1 MHVFS
6 DNTLSPTRFFSLGLY
21 VHIVE
26 MSALGN
32 RSVRHISVGSILHR
46 NASVHGNIV
55 SHCCLLSK
63 TSNVIER
70 RPSFVVTMLSSIA
83 RVQERAWAAWSKR
96 RLSSE
101 CVRCCTRRSSFGTCY
116 DVYNNCKYAFRKH
129 RNSPFWNEHGR
140 ISPCLTRL
148 PCNPMLRDVWPS
160 CLKGAV

>member
-1 MHVFS
+1 MVFVLEKYEMVLVKIKS
-6 DNTLSPTRFFSLGLY
+6 LTKNATSKENYPRQWGLQRYYACMYFQVIHCRLRDFFPLGLY

-70 RPSFVVTMLSSIA
+70 RSSFVVTMLSFIA
-83 RVQERAWAAWSKR
+83 RVQERA
-96 RLSSE
+96 
-101 CVRCCTRRSSFGTCY
+101 
-116 DVYNNCKYAFRKH
+116 
-129 RNSPFWNEHGR
+129 
-140 ISPCLTRL
+140 
-148 PCNPMLRDVWPS
+148 
-160 CLKGAV
+160 